1 MLNYKEEIMAITNE
15 DIKRVAKK
23 YLSNDYLA
31 LYIEKGKS
39 KEGDKLKK
47 PGYKPIEPPVGKQ
60 SLYATQF
67 KSMPIGQ
74 VNEKFMDFSDV
85 KIKQLN
91 DRSKMYYTQNPENNV
106 FSLTL
111 RYGVGKRQFPKLGIA
126 ADLMNNAGI
135 MGAYEPQ
142 ELKEE
147 LSKLNA
153 SYSVQADDNYL
164 TVTMR
169 GYEETLPQACQLL
182 ARQILMPKLDDK
194 QLSRIKGAI
203 LVHPLPKQIKLH

>member
-1 MLNYKEEIMAITNE
+1 MSSGSLIVGSYNSDQNQ
-15 DIKRVAKK
+15 
-23 YLSNDYLA
+23 
-31 LYIEKGKS
+31 
-39 KEGDKLKK
+39 K

-67 KSMPIGQ
+67 KNLPIGQ
-74 VNEKFMDFSDV
+74 VNEKFIDFNDV
-85 KIKQLN
+85 QSKPLN
-91 DRSKMYYTQNPENNV
+91 ERSKMYYTQNPENNV

-111 RYGVGKRQFPKLGIA
+111 RYGVGEREFKKLGIA
-126 ADLMNNAGI
+126 AELMNNAGI

-142 ELKEE
+142 QLKEE

-153 SYSVQADDNYL
+153 TCEVHANNNYL
-164 TVTMR
+164 YITME

-194 QLSRIKGAI
+194 QLSRLKGSMLGGRQQRKENVNTLSSALMQYMI
-203 LVHPLPKQIKLH
+203 YQDKSSYIDD